1 MRIERRFH
9 GLLFVVAMLTGCP
22 DDSGSGTNDQPQ
34 DLAFQD
40 LACIENPHTHIEI
53 LNACTSAQSIDKKPV
68 LPLLHADGTLPP
80 LP

>member
-22 DDSGSGTNDQPQ
+22 DDSGAGINDQPQ
-34 DLAFQD
+34 DLSFPD

>member
-1 MRIERRFH
+1 MRIERRFY

-22 DDSGSGTNDQPQ
+22 DDSGAGINDPPQ
-34 DLAFQD
+34 DLSFPD

-68 LPLLHADGTLPP
+68 LPLLQADGTLPP